1 MHIDVVFLLAYLQ
14 MFSHYLEYKVGE
26 KCDSHGVYDLKM

>member
-1 MHIDVVFLLAYLQ
+1 MHIDGVFLLAYIQ

-26 KCDSHGVYDLKM
+26 KSDSHGVYGLKT